1 MAGSSSALHR
11 GPGGGATGAPSA
23 LAASSS
29 ICFVVSRSRSE
40 YLRSIRTAISGLP
53 LTMSPK
59 ISLPITMRSPSS
71 TISAPAVRG
80 MCSSMAISPKKSPF
94 SSTATTISPWGTRF
108 LMATWPERMMYMSS
122 PSSPSL
128 KRTVPLGKC
137 LRNRAKESFSALIVP
152 GGV

>member
-1 MAGSSSALHR
+1 
-11 GPGGGATGAPSA
+11 
-23 LAASSS
+23 
-29 ICFVVSRSRSE
+29 
-40 YLRSIRTAISGLP
+40 
-53 LTMSPK
+53 MSPK

-80 MCSSMAISPKKSPF
+80 IRSSTAISPKKSPF

-137 LRNRAKESFSALIVP
+137 LRNRAKESFSALIVR